1 MNLTCLLTIL
11 STTIVLGLVMWGA
24 DELWLIT
31 DPRIYGFADDSQLSK
46 SMFVSD
52 IQTDKRSML
61 CCIADVK
68 PWCRHRGLKLNA
80 DKSEVLWLGTRQQ
93 IAKLSPADNVLSTG
107 TLSNRLQDLVTRATS
122 A

>member
-1 MNLTCLLTIL
+1 
-11 STTIVLGLVMWGA
+11 
-24 DELWLIT
+24 
-31 DPRIYGFADDSQLSK
+31 
-46 SMFVSD
+46 MFVSD
-52 IQTDKRSML
+52 IQTDKRAML

-68 PWCRHRGLKLNA
+68 PWCRYRRLKLNA

-93 IAKLSPADNVLSTG
+93 IAKLSPADKVLSTG